1 MEGELLVDGRRTWF
15 RVVGELDPEALQAP
29 VVVLHGGPGATHD
42 YVAPIAGLSR
52 PGRACVLYDQVGN
65 GRSEHLPDADPS
77 LWTVDLFA
85 TELEALLEHLGID
98 GRYHLVGHSW
108 GGMLGFAHALGRPP
122 GLLSLVAADAPAS
135 MRDFAA
141 GCAEL
146 RATLPEAV
154 RRVLDAE
161 EAAGRTSSPA
171 YLAAAEE
178 FAARFV
184 CRLDPWPDAVVRT
197 NDAIA
202 DDPTV
207 YATMNGPA
215 EFRVEGTLRDWD
227 VTDRLGEVEVPVLLV
242 SGGHDEVRPWVVER
256 AAARLRDAEWVLLE
270 DASHMPHLEAP
281 ERFLGAVGAF
291 LARVERGGPGGG
303 EGVRS
308 RA

>member
-15 RVVGELDPEALQAP
+15 RVVGELDPDALQAP

-42 YVAPIAGLSR
+42 YVAPIAALSR

-85 TELEALLEHLGID
+85 AELEALLEHLGID

-108 GGMLGFAHALGRPP
+108 GGMLGFAHALRRPP

-141 GCAEL
+141 GCAEV
-146 RATLPEAV
+146 RATLPGEV
-154 RRVLDAE
+154 RRALDEE
-161 EAAGRTSSPA
+161 EAAGRTSSAA
-171 YLAAAEE
+171 YLAAADE

-184 CRLDPWPDAVVRT
+184 CRLDPWPDALVRT

-207 YATMNGPA
+207 YVAMNGPA
-215 EFRVEGTLRDWD
+215 EFRVVGTLREWD
-227 VTDRLGEVEVPVLLV
+227 VTDRLGDVDVPVLLV

-256 AAARLRDAEWVLLE
+256 AAARLRDVEWVLLD

-281 ERFLGAVGAF
+281 ERFLDAVAAF
-291 LARVERGGPGGG
+291 LERVEHAGPGGG
-303 EGVRS
+303 EGVRP